1 VKPKFVCVTKEQDG
15 WFDVTTTYATME
27 STYNTSD
34 AAMVYA
40 FLQAARNQATILY
53 RERADESGP
62 YPYDEWRELYI
73 GSAVAGRAMSE
84 RAIEGVRKALK
95 KHQKMSSLE
104 NFRAA
109 NREERE

>member
-40 FLQAARNQATILY
+40 FLQAERNQAVILY
-53 RERADESGP
+53 RERADEKGP

-73 GSAVAGRAMSE
+73 GSAVAGRALSE
-84 RAIEGVRKALK
+84 KAIADIRKALK
-95 KHQKMSSLE
+95 RHHKMSSLE
-104 NFRAA
+104 NFRASRKEA
-109 NREERE
+109 E